1 MGQELGVPLSALK
14 TTGNTGIP
22 SNDVKLDKIVG
33 LLLCK
38 KGFKV
43 PAMDTKD
50 FNNTIAYLQSKTIA
64 ADPNDRL
71 YPILNFM
78 SATDTTEA
86 ATVVKSG
93 YGYKKGYNEQ
103 SQSFDVDLK
112 YIGIGA
118 FKNLRQWVGA
128 EDVCA
133 YIVDTTF
140 IGGRKNSAGDFL
152 PFEIDFTVKQPKIG
166 NGKDTVTETMAEVI
180 FRDSES
186 LTSKIVPFVFD
197 KNDFDASTELIGC
210 LDLVVSK
217 VNNTTVKV
225 FTKVSHS
232 DLYDKYSTQ
241 LAVAGAWK
249 VVDAVS
255 GAIKTGWTV
264 AVSAANKGWAFT
276 GLTGVNDIYLVDP
289 TALAALNVG
298 SETAGGFEC
307 EEAARLGE

>member
-43 PAMDTKD
+43 PATETKD
-50 FNNTIAYLQSKTIA
+50 FNDTIAYLQSKTIA

-78 SATDTTEA
+78 GATDTTEA
-86 ATVVKSG
+86 ANVIKST
-93 YGYKKGYNEQ
+93 YGQSKGYNEQ

-118 FKNLRQWVGA
+118 FKNLRQWSNS
-128 EDVCA
+128 EDICA
-133 YIVDTTF
+133 YLVDTTF
-140 IGGRKNSAGDFL
+140 IGGRKNKSGDFL
-152 PFEIDFTVKQPKIG
+152 PFDIDFIVKQPKYG
-166 NGKDTVTETMAEVI
+166 NGKDTATETMSTVI
-180 FRDSES
+180 FKDSEA
-186 LTSKIVPFVFD
+186 LTSQIVPFVFD
-197 KNDFDASTELIGC
+197 KNDFSADSELHGC
-210 LDLVVSK
+210 IDLVVSK
-217 VNNTTVKV
+217 VNNTTVKI
-225 FTKVSHS
+225 FTKVSHT

-241 LAVAGAWK
+241 LAVTGAWK